1 MQLLKKTEKKF
12 YWEVLFF
19 IPLFLTPQG
28 LYQSFVT
35 EDGLHLGDSG
45 LVFPIYFFIGSF
57 LFLYALVLFIREKKI
72 LVLSSEVK
80 KVVLFIGIIGFFIA
94 SAGAIIYSDINA
106 YVRFFQLITG
116 FVGVSI
122 SWYLFEY
129 KKINIEKFFGQLG
142 LMYFGVITINYLYS
156 FTQVGLESF
165 GRALRPSIGLF
176 DIYQTHVYYPFI
188 LTTVLYMSLPYILK
202 RYNWFIYPYIGLYFL
217 NLLSWQ
223 VRGAI
228 ISFLLM
234 LFIAFFVKFKVL
246 QKINIILFL
255 IVFLCIVIY
264 NFGLEL
270 VVGRFGNIKG
280 VQSLS
285 GRTDIWK
292 AIFEDFNIV
301 DFLFGD
307 FYRDIDGITAHNQYL
322 ELLSLGGILLLFS
335 VLTILFYLSVFLWG
349 NVKKRDRNLLYFGL
363 ILFIQW
369 IVDFN
374 VNVPIS
380 NTNPAIFTWFYLNS
394 IFVLLNTSR
403 SEFLE
408 SSKKIFKAL

>member
-1 MQLLKKTEKKF
+1 MQLSKRLHKNV

-19 IPLFLTPQG
+19 LPLFITPQG
-28 LYQSFVT
+28 LYQSIAT

-57 LFLYALVLFIREKKI
+57 LFLYVLMLFIKEKKI
-72 LVLSSEVK
+72 FILSSEIK
-80 KVVLFIGIIGFFIA
+80 KVVLCIGTVGFFIA
-94 SAGAIIYSDINA
+94 STGVIIYSDINA
-106 YVRFFQLITG
+106 YVRFVQMITG
-116 FVGVSI
+116 FAGLFI

-129 KKINIEKFFGQLG
+129 KKLDIEKFFGQLG
-142 LMYFGVITINYLYS
+142 LMYFWIIIINYLYS
-156 FTQVGLESF
+156 FTEVGLASF
-165 GRALRPSIGLF
+165 GRALRPSLGLF

-188 LTTVLYMSLPYILK
+188 LTTVLYMSLPYIMK
-202 RYNWFIYPYIGLYFL
+202 RYKWFIYPYIGLYFL

-234 LFIAFFVKFKVL
+234 LLIAFFVKFKVL
-246 QKINIILFL
+246 QKVNIILFSIL
-255 IVFLCIVIY
+255 FLCLLIY

-270 VVGRFGNIKG
+270 IVGRFDNTSG

-292 AIFEDFNIV
+292 SVFEDFYMV

-307 FYRDIDGITAHNQYL
+307 FYQDIDGITAHNQYL
-322 ELLSLGGILLLFS
+322 EFLSLGGVLLLLAL
-335 VLTILFYLSVFLWG
+335 LTTLFYLLVFIWS
-349 NVKKRDRNLLYFGL
+349 NFQKREINLLYFGL
-363 ILFIQW
+363 ILLIQW

-380 NTNPAIFTWFYLNS
+380 NTNPAIFAWFYLNS
-394 IFVLLNTSR
+394 IFVMLNINENKNLEKNER
-403 SEFLE
+403 S
-408 SSKKIFKAL
+408 FKSL